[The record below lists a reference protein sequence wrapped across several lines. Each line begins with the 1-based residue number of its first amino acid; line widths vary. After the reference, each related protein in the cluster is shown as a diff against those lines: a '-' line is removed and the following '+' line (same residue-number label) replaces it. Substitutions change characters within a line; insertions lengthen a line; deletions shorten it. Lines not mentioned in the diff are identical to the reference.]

1 MPPLL
6 LLQQSLMCFIQ
17 LILIFSLEEKST
29 LKFPLYVKNGFS
41 ISNKSFDLLNLKT
54 LSMMNI
60 YQRHYQ
66 LNEICLIKN
75 NKFGS

>member
-6 LLQQSLMCFIQ
+6 LQLSLLYFIQ
-17 LILIFSLEEKST
+17 LILIFSLKEKSK

-54 LSMMNI
+54 FSMIDI

-66 LNEICLIKN
+66 
-75 NKFGS
+75 

>member
-6 LLQQSLMCFIQ
+6 QLQKSLMYFIQ

-41 ISNKSFDLLNLKT
+41 ISNKFFDLLNLKT
-54 LSMMNI
+54 SSMINI
-60 YQRHYQ
+60 YQRRYQ
-66 LNEICLIKN
+66 LNKICLFKN
-75 NKFGS
+75 NRLR